1 MGLGLK
7 ELFLRHNAQTTDFP
21 LALEIDRAE
30 GAFLYRPDGRRIL
43 DFISGIGVSNLG
55 HSRPEIV
62 EAVSQQASRY
72 MHLMVYGEMV
82 QQPQVAYAK
91 ALVDAL
97 GGSLDSVYFTNSGA
111 EAIEGAFKLAK
122 RSTGRTEIVS
132 FEKSYH
138 GSTAGALSA
147 MGDESYKNAYRPL
160 VPGHRI
166 VRYNDLDSLSVI
178 GPHTAAVVV
187 EPIQSESGYTP
198 GDPAFL
204 TALQAACQRHGALL
218 IVDEIQC
225 GFGRSGRLFAFQHY
239 GLQPDILCLAKAL
252 GGGMPLGAF
261 VARRERMHQLAHNP
275 ILGHITTFGGHPVS
289 CAAGLA
295 ALNLLQTGPWLPD
308 LPRKSQLLRELL
320 ANLPHVQGLS
330 GMGFLWALQVGS
342 LDRAIRI
349 QHTALQNGLLTD
361 WFLFEST
368 ALRIAPPLTLTDEE
382 IQLGVAILTDALEQ
396 HPH

>member
-1 MGLGLK
+1 
-7 ELFLRHNAQTTDFP
+7 
-21 LALEIDRAE
+21 
-30 GAFLYRPDGRRIL
+30 
-43 DFISGIGVSNLG
+43 
-55 HSRPEIV
+55 
-62 EAVSQQASRY
+62 
-72 MHLMVYGEMV
+72 
-82 QQPQVAYAK
+82 
-91 ALVDAL
+91 
-97 GGSLDSVYFTNSGA
+97 
-111 EAIEGAFKLAK
+111 
-122 RSTGRTEIVS
+122 
-132 FEKSYH
+132 
-138 GSTAGALSA
+138 
-147 MGDESYKNAYRPL
+147 L

-382 IQLGVAILTDALEQ
+382 IQLGVAILRDALEQ